1 MKTLLHA
8 PLTWIAGALLLLP
21 LLAVAP
27 APAAAADDGQGRAQA
42 VPRTGSSGSGGSS
55 AGAPSAP
62 SGRASAGSSQGSRQ
76 GSRGS
81 VGRTRPSSGDRPSTG
96 RTPVTQRR
104 GGSGSFVPHR
114 PSYYGGHHIS
124 YFRFKWGY
132 YGYPYV
138 YGYYPYY
145 DYPRVYW
152 YNYRAYPDLGAVDV
166 DVRPKG
172 TVVYLDGQRIGKVG
186 EFDGFPGYLWL
197 EEGTYDLVFYHEGYE
212 TLHEVVTIYPGLVI
226 DLETRMVRGTP
237 TPPEE
242 IVPPPHERSRETY
255 GEGEDP
261 DRRRVVVGTD
271 AARLYFFVEPSNAS
285 VYLDGRFLGTADE
298 LADLRSG
305 LMVNPGA
312 HELTVLHPSFESESV
327 ELEVEPGEELEL
339 EVHLKPAG

>member
-1 MKTLLHA
+1 MKPILRA
-8 PLTWIAGALLLLP
+8 PLSWLAGALLLLP

-27 APAAAADDGQGRAQA
+27 APAAAAADGQGRAQA

-55 AGAPSAP
+55 AGARSAP
-62 SGRASAGSSQGSRQ
+62 SGRASAGSSQGSK
-76 GSRGS
+76 GS

-96 RTPVTQRR
+96 RTPVTKRR

-114 PSYYGGHHIS
+114 PYHYGGHRSS
-124 YFRFKWGY
+124 YFRFHLGY
-132 YGYPYV
+132 YGYPYF
-138 YGYYPYY
+138 YGHYPYY
-145 DYPRVYW
+145 GYPRVYW
-152 YNYRAYPDLGAVDV
+152 YNYRAYDDLGAVDV

-172 TVVYLDGQRIGKVG
+172 ALVYLDGQRIGKVG

-197 EEGTYDLVFYHEGYE
+197 EEGTYDLVFYKEGHE

-242 IVPPPHERSRETY
+242 IVPPPHERPREAY
-255 GEGEDP
+255 EDGADE

-271 AARLYFFVEPSNAS
+271 AARLYFIVEPSDAS
-285 VYLDGRFLGTADE
+285 IYLDGRFLGTADE

-305 LMVNPGA
+305 LMVNPGP
-312 HELTVLHPSFESESV
+312 HELTVLHPSFASESV
-327 ELEVEPGEELEL
+327 EIEVEPGEDLEL